1 MTARLAGKVCLVTGA
16 GQGIGRAI
24 ADAYHRE
31 GATVIATDISLEH
44 LPADSERFYSLQL
57 NVTNPDDA
65 KRAAQLHP
73 QVNVLVNCAGYVA
86 MGNALS
92 CTPKDFDL
100 SIDVN
105 VRSVYHMVQA
115 FLPSMVARKDGL
127 IINIA
132 SVVSTT
138 KAAANRF
145 GYAATKGAVLAMTRS
160 IALDFASD
168 GVRCNSISPGTVDTP
183 SLKGRIAAA
192 ENPEAARESLI
203 ARQLLGRLGRAEEIA
218 GIAVLLASPDG
229 SFMTGSDIIVDG
241 GMSL

>member
-1 MTARLAGKVCLVTGA
+1 MSARLTGKVCLVTGA

-24 ADAYHRE
+24 AEAFHRE
-31 GATVIATDISLEH
+31 GATVIATDISAEH
-44 LPADSERFYSLQL
+44 LPADSERFYSLRL
-57 NVTNPDDA
+57 DVTDA
-65 KRAAQLHP
+65 AAAQRAAQLHP
-73 QVNVLVNCAGYVA
+73 EVDVLVNCAGYVA
-86 MGNALS
+86 VGNVLS
-92 CTPKDFDL
+92 CTPTDFDR
-100 SIDVN
+100 SIDIN
-105 VRSVYHMVQA
+105 VRSIYYMAQA
-115 FLPSMVARKDGL
+115 FIPAMVARKDGL

-183 SLKGRIAAA
+183 SLKGRIAATD
-192 ENPEAARESLI
+192 NPEQAREALV

-218 GIAVLLASPDG
+218 GIAVLLASEDG
-229 SFMTGSDIIVDG
+229 RFMTGSDVIVDG